1 MTCERATKSVIPTLW
16 TGCGI
21 QLFRCCTD
29 RKKEPSNINLHVCFS
44 FFEYPISLLVHRY
57 FWLNWYL
64 WWFFFYLAW
73 EMWFGSPLAP
83 PVCVAKVDIVVKI
96 QVRNVTLNYSYLY
109 LSLDKWKEVVW
120 ILKDTRI
127 LVGCLLFAEFWFCSL
142 SFLFL
147 VCRGCFKIVSRL
159 TRPI

>member
-16 TGCGI
+16 TGCAI

-29 RKKEPSNINLHVCFS
+29 RKKEPSNIKLHVCFS
-44 FFEYPISLLVHRY
+44 FFEYRISLLVHRY

-64 WWFFFYLAW
+64 WWFFFYLVW

-83 PVCVAKVDIVVKI
+83 PMCVTKWTSSSRFKCETWHLT
-96 QVRNVTLNYSYLY
+96 TLISISPWTNEK
-109 LSLDKWKEVVW
+109 KWFEFF
-120 ILKDTRI
+120 KDTRI
-127 LVGCLLFAEFWFCSL
+127 LVCCLWFAEFWFCSL

-147 VCRGCFKIVSRL
+147 VCRGCFKNC
-159 TRPI
+159 